1 MEYTDD
7 EWADLKIAFRLRKLY
22 TVLDAMSRVLAMIET
37 AKPVRAFMFNNTA
50 PGFMLTSYNVFEI
63 GECQATLGIAN

>member
-22 TVLDAMSRVLAMIET
+22 TVLDAISRVLALVET
-37 AKPVRAFMFNNTA
+37 AKPARAFQFTVYGSFLLTA
-50 PGFMLTSYNVFEI
+50 YNLFEI
-63 GECQATLGIAN
+63 GECMATLGVQN